1 MEEMT
6 SKPDKAWHKKWQ
18 NQQSERHEQDQ
29 RQDVTRNI
37 TGLEANICGKPLML
51 SRWNYERFQNSA
63 FSPD

>member
-6 SKPDKAWHKKWQ
+6 YEPDEARDKKGQ

-37 TGLEANICGKPLML
+37 IGLEANRCGKTMVL
-51 SRWNYERFQNSA
+51 SRWSYERLQNSA
-63 FSPD
+63 